1 MTQNKI
7 QPDILFD
14 TDLWSSI
21 RPDADRTA
29 GWTQRIAARLFA
41 ARYDRQVER
50 GVSVRPG
57 SALAVHVARLAS
69 DRERRQ
75 LADALG
81 SVVHLATHGTGG
93 AITHEVPVR
102 RAAIVAT
109 PVAGV
114 IDDVTVRLRGPEPV
128 RERGVAR
135 LRLLLADGTGP
146 LYRAGHGSLAA
157 EIRGVLAAL

>member
-14 TDLWSSI
+14 SDLWSSSC
-21 RPDADRTA
+21 PDAHRA
-29 GWTQRIAARLFA
+29 AAWSQRIAARLFA
-41 ARYDRQVER
+41 GRYDREVER
-50 GVSVRPG
+50 GVAVRPG

-69 DRERRQ
+69 DRERGQ

-81 SVVHLATHGTGG
+81 SVVHLAAHGSGG
-93 AITHEVPVR
+93 AVTHAVPVR
-102 RAAIVAT
+102 RAAIVAA

-114 IDDVTVRLRGPEPV
+114 IDDVTVRLRGPGPV